1 MIRLRSCVALSP
13 PIRPDLPPEL
23 IAELEL
29 YSRDKLID
37 IRIYPHQSIPL
48 IYRSIDRKQLE
59 EWIVWLA
66 ADEAW
71 REDRLY
77 RVALYGMRAAMAAA
91 LISLAAWLFPI
102 GCNHP

>member
-1 MIRLRSCVALSP
+1 MWPFPPR

-66 ADEAW
+66 ADYAW

-102 GCNHP
+102 GCNLP